1 MWLQHGWLG
10 DNNWFKRYKKNP
22 RHFRDPTKIQQLRKR
37 LRRHHITDIYPHL
50 CPTRGTGEIA
60 AVDPAQAKQFI
71 LMMDEFRIMPWVGG
85 VLGDHVKLASHQWQN
100 KFVESVRNLLHT
112 YPGLT
117 GIHINIEPL
126 PSGNTA
132 FISLLGKL
140 RRRMPSGKIIS
151 IAAYPPPTI
160 YQRTSDV
167 HWDEDY
173 FRDVSREADQMVVMM
188 YDTSLRFQKLYQHL
202 MKGWTREVLAWS
214 KNTEVLLGIPVY
226 ADHGVAYHH
235 PRVENI
241 RNSLAGIH
249 AGLSQYKNL
258 PGNYQGIAIYSEWEM
273 GTQNAAHHRGG
284 PAVRGLRHHHR
295 PGPARENSPETFSA
309 GRIHHAAYL
318 RPGAPGAFFQAAC
331 RHVKKFYGRIG
342 LYGLNLQL
350 ERTFMKVTRG

>member
-1 MWLQHGWLG
+1 MTKLKPAANPTKSRTAFTLWRPLLACLIIAGILGAGYGLWTPGQTVTDGRHDRGKNGMWLQHGWLG

-22 RHFRDPTKIQQLRKR
+22 HHFRDPTKIQQLRKR

-50 CPTRGTGEIA
+50 CPARRTGEIA

-85 VLGDHVKLASHQWQN
+85 ILGDHVKLASHQWQN
-100 KFVESVRNLLHT
+100 KFVESVRDLLHT
-112 YPGLT
+112 YPGLS

-132 FISLLGKL
+132 FISLLRKL

-173 FRDVSREADQMVVMM
+173 YRDISREAHQMVVMM

-202 MKGWTREVLAWS
+202 MKRWTREVLAWS
-214 KNTEVLLGIPVY
+214 EKTDVLLGIPVY
-226 ADHGVAYHH
+226 ADHGVTYHH

-273 GTQNAAHHRGG
+273 DSDEWRY
-284 PAVRGLRHHHR
+284 LKRH
-295 PGPARENSPETFSA
+295 F
-309 GRIHHAAYL
+309 L
-318 RPGAPGAFFQAAC
+318 F
-331 RHVKKFYGRIG
+331 K
-342 LYGLNLQL
+342 
-350 ERTFMKVTRG
+350 